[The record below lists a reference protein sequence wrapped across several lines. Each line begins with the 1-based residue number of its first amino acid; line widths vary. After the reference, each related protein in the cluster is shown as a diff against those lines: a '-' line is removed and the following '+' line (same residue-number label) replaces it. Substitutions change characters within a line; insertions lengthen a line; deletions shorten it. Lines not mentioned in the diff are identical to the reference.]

1 MSILHKSYK
10 KIYPIIKEFEKFC
23 VTETTDDRNF
33 NMVFKDKNK
42 ANEEFKKLK
51 KRLDEQEEL
60 VVHRIEEFTK
70 DEKVNLENLL
80 GFINQKKLHSFL
92 NISNIMRLSKLDF
105 SDLYYIRD
113 LDLMLVRKTLLEKV
127 SS

>member
-23 VTETTDDRNF
+23 VNETTDDRNF

-42 ANEEFKKLK
+42 GNEEFKKLK
-51 KRLDEQEEL
+51 KRLDEQEQL